1 MGMSQSDIG
10 NGATRLDAASISAHR
25 ADPSSFEVGIS
36 PHPPFGHLLPKEKGR
51 LTKGGCVVS
60 RSCHPTHQALR
71 TTHLPYRAST
81 FIAASNPL
89 SVVGNIL
96 SSPMISRII
105 PVLWL

>member
-1 MGMSQSDIG
+1 MTSRLARDCARQSNHWILG
-10 NGATRLDAASISAHR
+10 SSPRMTGKKVARLGAT
-25 ADPSSFEVGIS
+25 
-36 PHPPFGHLLPKEKGR
+36 
-51 LTKGGCVVS
+51 
-60 RSCHPTHQALR
+60 LR

-96 SSPMISRII
+96 SSPTISRII